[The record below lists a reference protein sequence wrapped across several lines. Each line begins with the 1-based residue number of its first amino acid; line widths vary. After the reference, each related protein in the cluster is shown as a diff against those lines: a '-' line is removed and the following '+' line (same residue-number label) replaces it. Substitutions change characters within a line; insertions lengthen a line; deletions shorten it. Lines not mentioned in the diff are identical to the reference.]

1 MKKMMLLI
9 VCALLF
15 LGAGP
20 ALANK
25 AAVRLEAPANA
36 ALGEKIKI
44 TLFVTHSANNFFHH
58 TKMVYLTINGQEK
71 ARWEFSG
78 FNLPEAAEFSRS
90 FEYVMDGPITL
101 ESAAFCNIH
110 GSANTATATVGLQ

>member
-1 MKKMMLLI
+1 MKKMMMLI
-9 VCALLF
+9 VGVLF
-15 LGAGP
+15 LLGAGP

-25 AAVRLEAPANA
+25 AVVRMEAPVNA
-36 ALGEKIKI
+36 TQGEKIKI

-58 TKMVYLTINGQEK
+58 TKELYLKMNGKEV

-78 FNLPEAAEFSRS
+78 TKLPEAADFSRT
-90 FEYVMDGPITL
+90 FEYVMAEPVTL